1 MCNAH
6 REEDISEILYQA
18 HVEEVLGIL
27 YQAHEEVVQKE
38 KERFSAKP
46 REIMQNL
53 SL

>member
-18 HVEEVLGIL
+18 HVEQVLGIL
-27 YQAHEEVVQKE
+27 YQAHEEVVSE